1 MAGQVEGI
9 ATKKEELAKVVAALE
24 DWLKESKSKIE
35 EFELRATRERE
46 ASKELEEGLLKKEE
60 TTSREHH
67 TGTQQRWTKE
77 SR

>member
-46 ASKELEEGLLKKEE
+46 ANKELEEGLLMYKKKAV
-60 TTSREHH
+60 
-67 TGTQQRWTKE
+67 GAA
-77 SR
+77 